1 MCLRDF
7 CSLVY
12 SFLHLL
18 IQQIFFKVFIVS
30 RIVEGML
37 SDSNVLR
44 MKEKW
49 KMYFAEI
56 AKTDTHLSMHIH
68 KHGPQLYRNNLLNIF
83 RICLFFLF
91 LLLFLYFRLSTSLI
105 LYTSISCLDL
115 PSILTSHCFFL
126 YTALL
131 RISPPLKHR
140 LDYVSPITHR
150 IMSKLLSTCR
160 QS

>member
-7 CSLVY
+7 YSLVY

-30 RIVEGML
+30 SIVEGML

-56 AKTDTHLSMHIH
+56 AKAEGCICVFKRETDTHLSVHIH
-68 KHGPQLYRNNLLNIF
+68 QHGP
-83 RICLFFLF
+83 
-91 LLLFLYFRLSTSLI
+91 
-105 LYTSISCLDL
+105 
-115 PSILTSHCFFL
+115 
-126 YTALL
+126 
-131 RISPPLKHR
+131 
-140 LDYVSPITHR
+140 
-150 IMSKLLSTCR
+150 
-160 QS
+160 

>member
-1 MCLRDF
+1 MSFLGLFVLSLLERKNHLKLFTTYVYGYTKLLFMCLRDF

-68 KHGPQLYRNNLLNIF
+68 KHGP
-83 RICLFFLF
+83 
-91 LLLFLYFRLSTSLI
+91 
-105 LYTSISCLDL
+105 
-115 PSILTSHCFFL
+115 
-126 YTALL
+126 
-131 RISPPLKHR
+131 
-140 LDYVSPITHR
+140 
-150 IMSKLLSTCR
+150 
-160 QS
+160 